1 MKKVKKKTTKKEKTM
16 IKSQRML
23 GKLKERKRQS
33 WLTYIVEVSTVVVT
47 MVEVNI
53 VKVTMVEVTMVEAT
67 KVMVIGIWPRRD
79 LRFLV
84 KQ

>member
-1 MKKVKKKTTKKEKTM
+1 MR
-16 IKSQRML
+16 S
-23 GKLKERKRQS
+23 
-33 WLTYIVEVSTVVVT
+33 VVVT
-47 MVEVNI
+47 KIKVNM

-67 KVMVIGIWPRRD
+67 KIMVLGIWPQRD

>member
-1 MKKVKKKTTKKEKTM
+1 M
-16 IKSQRML
+16 
-23 GKLKERKRQS
+23 
-33 WLTYIVEVSTVVVT
+33 TYIVEVSTVVVT
-47 MVEVNI
+47 KVEVNM
-53 VKVTMVEVTMVEAT
+53 VKVTMVEVIMVEAT

>member
-1 MKKVKKKTTKKEKTM
+1 MR
-16 IKSQRML
+16 S
-23 GKLKERKRQS
+23 
-33 WLTYIVEVSTVVVT
+33 VVVT
-47 MVEVNI
+47 KIKVNM

-67 KVMVIGIWPRRD
+67 KIMVIGIWPQRD

>member
-1 MKKVKKKTTKKEKTM
+1 MG
-16 IKSQRML
+16 S
-23 GKLKERKRQS
+23 
-33 WLTYIVEVSTVVVT
+33 VVVT
-47 MVEVNI
+47 KIKVNM